1 MILLKYEFATQ
12 LKNNTSANARIKT
25 IHARE
30 ISILR
35 YEIKNK
41 SNEIR
46 KLKIS
51 RAMRKSKKN
60 PIKMIEKTDDIELDE
75 DAMENKERSRA
86 V

>member
-12 LKNNTSANARIKT
+12 LKNNTLANARIKT

-51 RAMRKSKKN
+51 RG
-60 PIKMIEKTDDIELDE
+60 
-75 DAMENKERSRA
+75 
-86 V
+86 